1 MAAASVSAIPAAAPL
16 PSKPKVTVVQASD
29 LNVDI
34 VNYSGLKLNDTDN
47 STDTTGN
54 KTVNNYS
61 GLDLHS
67 KSAEEPAEV
76 QVVHE

>member
-1 MAAASVSAIPAAAPL
+1 
-16 PSKPKVTVVQASD
+16 VTVVQASD
-29 LNVDI
+29 LNVDV
-34 VNYSGLKLNDTDN
+34 VNYSGLKLDDTDN

-54 KTVNNYS
+54 KTINNYS

>member
-1 MAAASVSAIPAAAPL
+1 VAASASAFSATAPL
-16 PSKPKVTVVQASD
+16 SGNQKVTVLQASD
-29 LNVDI
+29 LNVDV
-34 VNYSGLKLNDTDN
+34 VNYLGLKPNDTHN

-54 KTVNNYS
+54 KTISNYS
-61 GLDLHS
+61 ELDLHS